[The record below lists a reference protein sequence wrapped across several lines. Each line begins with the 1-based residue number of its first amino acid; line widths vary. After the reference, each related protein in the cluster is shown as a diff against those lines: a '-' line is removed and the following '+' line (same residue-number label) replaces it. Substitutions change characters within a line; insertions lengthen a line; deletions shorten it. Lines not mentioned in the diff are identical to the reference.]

1 MADLKCK
8 KPLTWDQFR
17 VIMNKIDKEH
27 KLTPTSRV
35 GIYTNQGKCIRAVM
49 PIIDMRFNTVF
60 CLTIFSGHLD
70 GGKIDFKDEVKKND
84 KYDNLF
90 DEIMEWLETKEETEE

>member
-1 MADLKCK
+1 MGDLKCK
-8 KPLTWDQFR
+8 KPLTWEQFR

-27 KLTPTSRV
+27 KLIPTSRV
-35 GIYTNQGKCIRAVM
+35 GIYTNQGRCIKAVM

-60 CLTIFSGHLD
+60 CLTVFSGKLD
-70 GGKIDFKDEVKKND
+70 RGKIDFNDEIKKNN

-90 DEIMEWLETKEETEE
+90 DEIIKWLDAKEED